1 MNSRSRQ
8 SGLLPQ
14 YVCPLLLLFMSC
26 NKHAKSEPAPA
37 GTVAPLAASAA
48 ASEKPPERPWF
59 AGKFVGSYLAEN
71 AAPKA
76 EVGAPRQWQKDDG
89 KTAVGPGTLTLSIA
103 DDGAIQ
109 GSAQGVLGDEVL
121 NGKVENDVV
130 RGTLLASNDTS
141 FRGTLIAARS
151 GDGFTGSIHASSA
164 DSNTVRAASLE
175 LKRQP

>member
-1 MNSRSRQ
+1 M
-8 SGLLPQ
+8 
-14 YVCPLLLLFMSC
+14 YACPLLLLLMNC
-26 NKHAKSEPAPA
+26 NKHDAKNEPAA
-37 GTVAPLAASAA
+37 ADTAAPLAASAA
-48 ASEKPPERPWF
+48 ASEKPPEKPWF
-59 AGKFVGSYLAEN
+59 AGKFAGSYLAES

-109 GSAQGVLGDEVL
+109 GSAQGVLGDEIL
-121 NGKVENDVV
+121 NGKVDGDVV
-130 RGTLLASNDTS
+130 RGTLLASNDAS